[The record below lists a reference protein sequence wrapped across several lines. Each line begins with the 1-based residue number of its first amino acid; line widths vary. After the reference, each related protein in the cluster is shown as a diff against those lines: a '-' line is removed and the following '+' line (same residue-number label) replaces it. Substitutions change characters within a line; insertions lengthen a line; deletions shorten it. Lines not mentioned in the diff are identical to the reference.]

1 MINNIYLKMN
11 FTLKNLTKNL
21 FYNNLRKKYMQEDRF
36 VRENLKSYFDI
47 SIDNKIRG
55 RIVFELFAKDVP
67 KTALNFFH
75 LCKGDKKELNNSK
88 TLHYKGTKFHRII
101 PGFMIQ
107 GGDILKGDGT
117 GSTSIYGT
125 TFADE
130 NFVFSHDQ
138 PGLLSMANRGKN
150 SNGSQFFITTADCGW

>member
-1 MINNIYLKMN
+1 MN
-11 FTLKNLTKNL
+11 VSLKNYTRNM
-21 FYNNLRKKYMQEDRF
+21 FYSSIRKRYMQEDRF

-55 RIVFELFAKDVP
+55 RIVFELFAKDFP
-67 KTALNFFH
+67 RTALNFYH
-75 LCKGDKKELNNSK
+75 LCKGDKTNPENNK
-88 TLHYKGTKFHRII
+88 PLYYKGSKLHRII

-117 GSTSIYGT
+117 GSTSIYGP

-138 PGLLSMANRGKN
+138 PGLLSMANRGRN
-150 SNGSQFFITTADCGW
+150 TNGSQFFITTADCGW